1 MTNANVYYQ
10 VQHTYCTGGFDDA
23 SAIVFASGWYD
34 LFSAES
40 RARRILK
47 EEKAPFVRIVVVKY
61 ETPTFRNNAYWYNP
75 VLKGFLDIISKEEW
89 IGCED

>member
-10 VQHTYCTGGFDDA
+10 VQHTYCAGGFDDA

-34 LFSAES
+34 LPCAES
-40 RARRILK
+40 RARTIVEGK
-47 EEKAPFVRIVVVKY
+47 EPPFVRIVVVKY
-61 ETPTFRNNAYWYNP
+61 ETPTFEDNAYWCKP

-89 IGCED
+89 IGCEN